1 MPIFQIRIYEATKKE
16 VRELFYALEM
26 TTTAAII
33 LFSKSVILELV
44 LSFTTRIEVD
54 KNQFDKILFNK
65 MFQRNKKTFEDV
77 VKM

>member
-65 MFQRNKKTFEDV
+65 MFQRNKETFEDV

>member
-16 VRELFYALEM
+16 VQELFYALEM

-54 KNQFDKILFNK
+54 KINLTRSYLIKCFRETKRLLK
-65 MFQRNKKTFEDV
+65 M
-77 VKM
+77 